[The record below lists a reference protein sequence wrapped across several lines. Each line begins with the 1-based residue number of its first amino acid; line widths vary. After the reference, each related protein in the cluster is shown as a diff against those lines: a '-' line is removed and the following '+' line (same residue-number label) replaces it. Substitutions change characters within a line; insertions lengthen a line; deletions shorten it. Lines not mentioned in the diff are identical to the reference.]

1 MSIRTILVGLLLIV
15 GTVAFAQGS
24 RLDTVLERGRLICGV
39 NAVNPGFGF
48 LDEATGTYSGFD
60 TDFCRAVAAALFDD
74 PTMVEFVPLTG
85 GVRFSAIQTGEV
97 DVVFRN
103 TTVTITRDSETGV
116 DFLPVNFYDGQGV
129 MVRTD
134 LGVDSVYD
142 LEGAI
147 VCTNQG
153 STTEANWTD
162 FVRNQGW
169 QGGQLLTFEDLAR
182 TFTAFHSGRCDA
194 MTSDKSQLVGVRGSV
209 DDPSQF
215 TILPETLS
223 KEPLAGFTFQND
235 SRWRGALSWIVNAM
249 IEAEEKGVTSQNYQE
264 LANDPDNVAVRRLLG
279 TDGSL
284 GAEYGL
290 PVGFVSRVLRHVGN
304 YGEVYDR
311 HLGEASAFHIPRAG
325 SLNDLYTRGGLI
337 FAPPLR

>member
-1 MSIRTILVGLLLIV
+1 MHRTLIAVVVFVVGL
-15 GTVAFAQGS
+15 AFAQSS
-24 RLDTVLERGRLICGV
+24 RLDTVLERGRVICGV

-48 LDEATGTYSGFD
+48 LDESSGAYTGFD

-74 PTMVEFVPLTG
+74 PTQVEFVPLTG

-103 TTVTITRDSETGV
+103 TTITITRDSETGV
-116 DFLPVNFYDGQGV
+116 DFLPPNFYDGQGV

-134 LGVDSVYD
+134 LGVSSVLE
-142 LEGAI
+142 LEGAV

-169 QGGQLLTFEDLAR
+169 EGNQLITFEDLAR
-182 TFTAFHSGRCDA
+182 TFTAFHQGRCDA
-194 MTSDKSQLVGVRGSV
+194 ITSDKSQLVGVRGSV
-209 DDPSQF
+209 EDSEAF

-235 SRWRGALSWIVNAM
+235 SRWRGALTWIVNATVQ
-249 IEAEEKGVTSQNYQE
+249 AEEYGITSENVGE
-264 LANDPDNVAVRRLLG
+264 FVNDPDNVAVRRFLG
-279 TDGSL
+279 SDGEL
-284 GAEYGL
+284 GADFGL
-290 PVGFVSRVLRHVGN
+290 PVGFADRVVRHMGN
-304 YGEVYDR
+304 YGEIYDR
-311 HLGEASAFHIPRAG
+311 HLGPASDFHIPRAG
-325 SLNDLYTRGGLI
+325 SYNDLHTRGGLMY
-337 FAPPLR
+337 APPFR